1 MTLRGGR
8 RASFLALV
16 AMFSVPLAV
25 GHAQSVGGSKIADA
39 SIKTYGETLVAAIDQ
54 DAHRKAVLASL
65 RQTSDALLLRVEL
78 ELLQLRIVGTSSIN
92 RETWAYIK
100 RPGVTDTMVYRAGD
114 LVGGFRIVQIEDEF
128 IVVER
133 DGIRLWQNVSGDDP
147 SEKTLGLLEADLDAG
162 GDDMP
167 IRGVDIKI
175 ASEQIK
181 VLAKAYGS
189 ARIVEASTVIS
200 NPNGGP
206 VFTLA
211 DTKRFIVPLDGRMT
225 SGFGYRKNPMGGGG
239 KVHKGVDIAAAYK
252 SPVRAAAAGQVKS
265 ASRNWSKGKYVE
277 IRHADG
283 FKTVYF
289 HLAKTSVKKGQW
301 IGQGDVIG
309 YEGSTGISTGPHLHF
324 EIHKDGQA
332 IDPAL
337 FIRNLSRR

>member
-1 MTLRGGR
+1 MSPRDGR
-8 RASFLALV
+8 FASLLALV
-16 AMFSVPLAV
+16 ALFSIALGV
-25 GHAQSVGGSKIADA
+25 GHAQSIGGSKTADA
-39 SIKTYGETLVAAIDQ
+39 SIKSDREVNVTAIDR
-54 DAHRKAVLASL
+54 DVHLKAVLASL
-65 RQTSDALLLRVEL
+65 RQTSDGLLLRVEL

-128 IVVER
+128 IVLER
-133 DGIRLWQNVSGDDP
+133 DGIRLWQNVSGDHP
-147 SEKTLGLLEADLDAG
+147 PEKTLGIFDTDLDAG
-162 GDDMP
+162 DDDVP
-167 IRGVDIKI
+167 NPGVEYKI
-175 ASEQIK
+175 ASAEIK
-181 VLAKAYGS
+181 VLAEAYGS

-206 VFTLA
+206 AFTLA
-211 DTKRFIVPLDGRMT
+211 DTKRFIVPLHGRMT

-277 IRHADG
+277 ISHADG
-283 FKTVYF
+283 FKTIYF
-289 HLAKTSVKKGQW
+289 HLAKTAVKKGQW

-337 FIRNLSRR
+337 FIRDLSRR